1 MVQDNYLLDTNIVFN
16 EPYILNK
23 FDNCNI
29 YIPGVVLEELDKH
42 KYDKELGM
50 QVRIFN
56 RILDKL
62 HETNYMTDK
71 NCHVM
76 FISEAYKDSDLF
88 YLGGRTNDNIIIHTA
103 KCLNKNHKVVLLSND
118 MAVRIKARN
127 LAHIEATGLTQEIHG
142 NTSDDFYK
150 GYLELNVEDELI
162 NTLYSEKFLSLNHFN
177 YIKTYPHMFF
187 ILRPYSNNSK
197 YLIGKVDKRN
207 LCIELI
213 YEIDS
218 VYGISPKNL
227 QQLMAMH
234 LLLDPEIPLVSLT
247 GKAGS
252 GKTLITLAAALALVQ
267 GDVRDEKGGLYYSR
281 ITCATP
287 TVDMGRGLGFLPGD
301 KDEKLA
307 PYVQSFFDALEY
319 IYGGSEQ
326 MKDALQ
332 GFQDEFQI
340 DALNYIRGRSLPG
353 QYFILDEAQNLTKH
367 EIKTTITRMG
377 EGSKIV
383 IMGDPAQID
392 VPYLDKFN
400 NGLTYTI
407 EKFKDKNLAGHI
419 ELIKGVRSPLADMAA
434 DIL

>member
-1 MVQDNYLLDTNIVFN
+1 MAQLDYLLDTNIVFN

-23 FDNCNI
+23 FENCNI
-29 YIPGVVLEELDKH
+29 YIPGVVLEELDKY

-62 HETNYMTDK
+62 HETNYMTEK
-71 NCHVM
+71 NCHIM
-76 FISEAYKDSDLF
+76 FIGETYKDSDLF
-88 YLGGRTNDNIIIHTA
+88 YLGGRTNDNIIIHNA
-103 KCLNKNHKVVLLSND
+103 KCLNENSKVILLSND

-127 LAHIEATGLTQEIHG
+127 LAHIEAEGLTQELHG

-150 GYLELNVEDELI
+150 GYLELNVEDKLA
-162 NTLYSEKFLSLNHFN
+162 NTLYNEKFLSLNHFS
-177 YIKTYPHMFF
+177 YIKAYPHMF
-187 ILRPYSNNSK
+187 IVLRPYSNPSK

-213 YEIDS
+213 HELNN
-218 VYGISPKNL
+218 VYGVDPKNI
-227 QQLMAMH
+227 QQLMAFH
-234 LLLDPEIPLVSLT
+234 LLLDPEIPLVSLS

-252 GKTLITLAAALALVQ
+252 GKTLITLAAALALVHDLKDDN
-267 GDVRDEKGGLYYSR
+267 GAHFYKR

-301 KDEKLA
+301 KNEKLA

-319 IYGGSEQ
+319 IYGDSLK
-326 MKDALQ
+326 MKDALE
-332 GFQDEFQI
+332 GFQDELQI
-340 DALNYIRGRSLPG
+340 DAINYIRGRSLPG
-353 QYFILDEAQNLTKH
+353 QFFILDEAQNTTKH
-367 EIKTTITRMG
+367 EIKTIITRMG
-377 EGSKIV
+377 EGSKII
-383 IMGDPAQID
+383 IMGDPSQID

-407 EKFKDKNLAGHI
+407 EKFKDKSLAGHL
-419 ELIKGVRSPLADMAA
+419 ELVKGVRSPLADMAA

>member
-1 MVQDNYLLDTNIVFN
+1 MAELNYLLDTNIIFN

-23 FDNCNI
+23 FENCNI
-29 YIPGVVLEELDKH
+29 YIPAVVLEELDKY

-62 HETNYMTDK
+62 HDDNYMTDK
-71 NCHVM
+71 NCNVL
-76 FISEAYKDSDLF
+76 FTSEPYQDNDLN
-88 YLGGRTNDNIIIHTA
+88 YLGGRSNDNIIIHTA
-103 KCLNKNHKVVLLSND
+103 KKLNENSKVVLLSND
-118 MAVRIKARN
+118 MLVRIKSRK
-127 LAHIEATGLTQEIHG
+127 LAHIEATGLTQELNENI
-142 NTSDDFYK
+142 SEDFYK
-150 GYLELNVEDELI
+150 GYIELSVEDELVD
-162 NTLYSEKFLSLNHFN
+162 TLFNEKFLSLNHFN
-177 YIKTYPHMFF
+177 YIKSYPHMFLV
-187 ILRPYSNNSK
+187 LRPYSNNSR

-213 YEIDS
+213 HEINN
-218 VYGISPKNL
+218 VYGIDPKNI
-227 QQLMAMH
+227 QQLMAFH
-234 LLLDPEIPLVSLT
+234 LLLDPEIPLVSLS

-252 GKTLITLAAALALVQ
+252 GKTLITLAAALALVH
-267 GDVRDEKGGLYYSR
+267 DIRDDKGAPIYKR
-281 ITCATP
+281 ITCTTP

-301 KDEKLA
+301 KQEKLA

-319 IYGGSEQ
+319 IYGDSLK
-326 MKDALQ
+326 MKDALE
-332 GFQDEFQI
+332 GLQDELQI

-353 QYFILDEAQNLTKH
+353 QFFILDEAQNLTKH

-383 IMGDPAQID
+383 VMGDPAQID

-400 NGLTYTI
+400 NGLTYVI
-407 EKFKDKNLAGHI
+407 EKFKDKSLGAHL
-419 ELIKGVRSPLADMAA
+419 ELVKGVRSPLADMAA

>member
-1 MVQDNYLLDTNIVFN
+1 MAGVNYLLDTNIIFN

-29 YIPGVVLEELDKH
+29 YIPGVVLEELDKY

-62 HETNYMTDK
+62 HEDKYITSK

-76 FISEAYKDSDLF
+76 FTGETYQDSDLF

-103 KCLNKNHKVVLLSND
+103 KQLNEISKVILLSND
-118 MAVRIKARN
+118 MGVRIKARN
-127 LAHIEATGLTQEIHG
+127 LAQIEATGLTQELSNNI
-142 NTSDDFYK
+142 SDDFYK
-150 GYLELNVEDELI
+150 GYIEYTLEEEI
-162 NTLYSEKFLSLNHFN
+162 YNTFYNQKYLSLNYFN
-177 YIKTYPHMFF
+177 EIKSYPHMFIIVRTF
-187 ILRPYSNNSK
+187 SNPSK
-197 YLIGKVDKRN
+197 FLLGKVDNRN
-207 LCIELI
+207 LCVELLNELDNI
-213 YEIDS
+213 
-218 VYGISPKNL
+218 YGISPKNV
-227 QQLMAMH
+227 QQLMAFH
-234 LLLDPEIPLVSLT
+234 LLLDPDIPLVSLS

-252 GKTLITLAAALALVQ
+252 GKTLITLASALAMVHEMK
-267 GDVRDEKGGLYYSR
+267 DDKDSSFYKR

-287 TVDMGRGLGFLPGD
+287 TVDMGRGLGFLPGS
-301 KDEKLA
+301 KEEKLA

-319 IYGGSEQ
+319 IYGDSLK
-326 MKDALQ
+326 MKDALA
-332 GFQDEFQI
+332 GFQDEFQV

-353 QYFILDEAQNLTKH
+353 QFFILDEAQNLTKH

-377 EGSKIV
+377 EGSKII

-407 EKFKDKNLAGHI
+407 EKFKDKGLAGHI
-419 ELIKGVRSPLADMAA
+419 ELVKGVRSPLADMAA